1 MVTDI
6 HALAH
11 RYFEEG
17 WNQIDMTVID
27 ELFAPDCVYYLN
39 SDVVLQGTERMKE
52 AILGTRSMFSE
63 LWFNVEEQL
72 VDGDRIAARLA
83 YGGAYQGGS
92 DTFPASALGK
102 SFSARGLFVAHLADG
117 KIVAAWHSTDRLT
130 QFRQLDLTMVPV
142 SAS

>member
-39 SDVVLQGTERMKE
+39 SDVVLQGAERMKQP
-52 AILGTRSMFSE
+52 ILATRSLFSE

-72 VDGDRIAARLA
+72 VDGDRIAARLT
-83 YGGAYQGGS
+83 YGGTYQGGS

-117 KIVAAWHSTDRLT
+117 KIVAVWHSTDRLT
-130 QFRQLDLTMVPV
+130 QFRQLDLTLTPV
-142 SAS
+142 SA